1 MRIRLAERCGFCF
14 GVKRAIE
21 MAESILKKSG
31 PIYSLGSII
40 HNRDVVGRLSAKGL
54 KVVKGIGGIRHGIIV
69 ISSHGLSPRTAA
81 GIRKKK
87 IRIVDTTCPF
97 VLNAQRIA
105 QNLSG
110 KGYRIIIVGDAR
122 HPEVRALID
131 FASGR
136 ASVIKDARAAERLG
150 PVEGSRISVISQTTQ
165 SMDNFIGVV
174 NMILAK
180 RPKEVRIFNTI
191 CRDAEC
197 RQDAARRLARSVDVM
212 LVVGG
217 AHSANTRRLYEVCRS
232 ILPRTHL
239 IENERGIYPEW
250 FRKAREAGITSGAST
265 PDWIIEKVVE
275 SLHRKSAKLDCYA
288 TSQKRKRDYE

>member
-21 MAESILKKSG
+21 MAESILKKRG

-40 HNRDVVGRLSAKGL
+40 HNREVVGRLSAKGL
-54 KVVKGIGGIRHGIIV
+54 KVVKGIGGIRRGTIV

-81 GIRKKK
+81 MIRKKK

-105 QNLSG
+105 RKLSG
-110 KGYRIIIVGDAR
+110 EGYSVIIVGDVK
-122 HPEVRALID
+122 HPVVKALID
-131 FASGR
+131 FADGR
-136 ASVIKDARAAERLG
+136 STVIRDAGAAGRIGLAES
-150 PVEGSRISVISQTTQ
+150 SRISVISQTTQ

-174 NMILAK
+174 DAILAK

-217 AHSANTRRLYEVCRS
+217 RHSANTRRLYEVCKK
-232 ILPRTHL
+232 IVPQTYL
-239 IENERGIYPEW
+239 IENERMMRPEW
-250 FRKAREAGITSGAST
+250 FRKAGEVGITSGAST
-265 PDWIIEKVVE
+265 PDWIIKKVVTALN
-275 SLHRKSAKLDCYA
+275 S
-288 TSQKRKRDYE
+288 KRKGRL